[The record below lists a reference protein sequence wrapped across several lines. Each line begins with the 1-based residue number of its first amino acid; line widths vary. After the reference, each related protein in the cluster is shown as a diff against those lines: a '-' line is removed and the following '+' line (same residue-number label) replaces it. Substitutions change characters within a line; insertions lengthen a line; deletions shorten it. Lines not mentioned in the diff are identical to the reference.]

1 MAAIWQDLVGNV
13 AVVVLFIFAWA
24 EGHKLLSGTARFWH
38 RLTFALWFGAGAVAT
53 MLLAVQLSPGVYID
67 LRVTMISL
75 AAYFG
80 GPFAGLLAAAM
91 AGAARYVLGGVG
103 MVPGFISVGVALIA
117 GVVAALARQRIQTP
131 RHSPYLL
138 ALAAIAATFAVL
150 VVIPQHLW
158 PQAVLASIG
167 PLALINGLTSLA
179 AAYAIV
185 RIGRYRDEQHLL
197 RAALAQAPNYL
208 YVKDV
213 RSRFVAVN
221 DAVAAFNGYK
231 SVEEMIGTSDF
242 ELNEPARAEQL
253 YSAEQAL
260 MQGGGARIDVE
271 EELMGSNGE
280 SRWFVTSKR
289 PILDSTGTTVGLV
302 GVTRDISD
310 HRRLEDALRAS
321 RDLLSHALAEM
332 SDGVAMFDA
341 DGALTFSN
349 DRYRISFPKTQH
361 VRKVGVTLRTILEE
375 VVRTGEQLGAPQSD
389 PEKWIATVL
398 GSLKSGGEEQVQ
410 LFNGR
415 WLHIR
420 TRVASDGGAMVVVSD
435 ATAIKEAEV
444 ELLGLT
450 AQLRMLANTD
460 GLTGLSNRRAFDQVL
475 ALEMAK
481 CQQSSKDLAL
491 LMIDVDRFKAYN
503 DLYGHPAGD
512 HCLRRIGQCLSSIVT
527 RNGEVAA
534 RYGGEEFAVILPG
547 SDAGQ
552 ANRLAEHVMAA
563 LAELAI
569 LHQGNNKGVV
579 SVSIGIAS
587 AKTLGDEVEHLLAR
601 ADGAL
606 YRAKANGRDRIE
618 IATTEAGQDGRFPNL
633 RGLN

>member
-1 MAAIWQDLVGNV
+1 MATVWQDLVGNI

-24 EGHKLLSGTARFWH
+24 EGQKWLAGSARFWH
-38 RLTFALWFGAGAVAT
+38 QLAFALWFGAGAVST

-75 AAYFG
+75 AAFFG

-91 AGAARYVLGGVG
+91 AGVARYAMGGAG
-103 MVPGFISVGVALIA
+103 MVAGLISIGVALIA
-117 GVVAALARQRIQTP
+117 GTVAALVRSQAKV
-131 RHSPYLL
+131 HSVHIL
-138 ALAAIAATFAVL
+138 ALAAVFAPFTVL
-150 VVIPQHLW
+150 AVIPGERW
-158 PQAVLASIG
+158 SEAVLASVG

-213 RSRFVAVN
+213 HSRFVAVN

-231 SVEEMIGTSDF
+231 NVGEMIGESDF
-242 ELNEPARAEQL
+242 ELNEPARAKEL
-253 YSAEQAL
+253 FHAEQAL
-260 MQGGGARIDVE
+260 MQGGDALSDVE
-271 EELMGSNGE
+271 EQLVGSDGE

-289 PILDSTGTTVGLV
+289 PILDATGTTVGLV
-302 GVTRDISD
+302 GVTRDISS
-310 HRRLEDALRAS
+310 HRKLEDELRAS

-332 SDGVAMFDA
+332 SDGVAMFNA

-349 DRYRISFPKTQH
+349 DRYRSSFPRTHH
-361 VRKVGVTLRTILEE
+361 VRKPGVTLRTILEE
-375 VVRTGEQLGAPQSD
+375 VVRTGEQLGAPQAD
-389 PEKWIATVL
+389 AEGWIAAVL

-410 LFNGR
+410 LFDGR

-435 ATAIKEAEV
+435 VTAIKKAET

-450 AQLRMLANTD
+450 AQLRTLASTD
-460 GLTGLSNRRAFDQVL
+460 ALTGLANRRAFDQVL
-475 ALEMAK
+475 ALEMTK
-481 CQQSSKDLAL
+481 CQQLSKDLAL
-491 LMIDVDRFKAYN
+491 LMIDVDHFKAYN

-512 HCLRRIGQCLSSIVT
+512 DCLRSIGQCLSSIVT
-527 RNGEVAA
+527 RSGEVAA

-547 SDAGQ
+547 VDTEQ
-552 ANRLAEHVMAA
+552 ANRLAERIVVA
-563 LAELAI
+563 LEELA
-569 LHQGNNKGVV
+569 LEHRGNSKGIV
-579 SVSIGIAS
+579 SVSVGIAS
-587 AKTLGDEVEHLLAR
+587 AKTFSDDVEHLLAR

-606 YRAKANGRDRIE
+606 YHAKANGRDRIE
-618 IATTEAGQDGRFPNL
+618 VAGSDLAMETRLPSPRF
-633 RGLN
+633 LN